1 MDKAGFQHDMTFGDF
16 KDLNRRTT
24 SDKVLRDKALILLK
38 IENMMGMN
46 VELLQWF
53 IHFLI
58 KKSSGGVIGK
68 EIMQSEELA
77 KELHKQ

>member
-1 MDKAGFQHDMTFGDF
+1 
-16 KDLNRRTT
+16 
-24 SDKVLRDKALILLK
+24 
-38 IENMMGMN
+38 MMGMN

-58 KKSSGGVIGK
+58 KKSSGGAIGK